1 MPPGYSNLEVRI
13 KIKMLNRLLP
23 TKAMIAFLSILKVS
37 CKRVKPT
44 SKKDKQLTLSRLSFK
59 NLRSVNLL
67 LSTLTTKTYII
78 TLRFQYRL
86 STLKII
92 YQALPFL
99 DRPFEMRI
107 IFSLLSQIRKTLV
120 FQQHSERKIMFCRQ
134 FGVVLKF

>member
-23 TKAMIAFLSILKVS
+23 TKAMIAVLSILKVS

-78 TLRFQYRL
+78 TLRFQYCL

-92 YQALPFL
+92 YQVLPFL